1 MTLEKGSL
9 LASHDNEHEPGV
21 WFVFYKDD
29 EGVVA
34 CDITREHPDIG
45 YKSFESTLNFDDL
58 KSETEKI
65 VLLGGPERP
74 DDSLIILH
82 EAEASGADSLPL
94 NSQFAMM
101 PYTYIVKPGE
111 KPVLTTPDD
120 RPSSIRLKNAAEFLI
135 VMGYRICY
143 TKRLAT
149 GMAAGRWLG
158 LRARPS
164 VLFKSAPR
172 GCRENLLNR
181 DTPLQEVL
189 HRESGVDAE
198 QEV

>member
-1 MTLEKGSL
+1 MTLEIGTL
-9 LASHDNEHEPGV
+9 LASHDSDHEPGV

-34 CDITREHPDIG
+34 FDITREHLDIG
-45 YKSFESTLNFDDL
+45 YKSFEATLNFDDL
-58 KSETEKI
+58 KPELEKI

-111 KPVLTTPDD
+111 APVLTTPDD

-135 VMGYRICY
+135 VLGYRIFD
-143 TKRLAT
+143 TKLLET
-149 GMAAGRWLG
+149 GIAAGRWLCLPATADIVFKTG
-158 LRARPS
+158 RRERRAK
-164 VLFKSAPR
+164 LM
-172 GCRENLLNR
+172 NR
-181 DTPLQEVL
+181 MN
-189 HRESGVDAE
+189 
-198 QEV
+198 